1 MNDKIKL
8 GQLAWSV
15 DNDLV
20 DAKRV
25 AHAMSD
31 SKNIQSEI
39 FDRWAVRSEWLK
51 RYAPKLQKKIKGGF
65 RPTSRAYLTK
75 AAEII
80 KKGLIESKA
89 PRAYWNIYRGCLA
102 DEIHET
108 KPNLHELLSNVE
120 VSKDDYDD
128 ESVGEFFLKA
138 ITEHA
143 SDFEVYRQDV
153 DWLLECLPLNRP
165 DNWRELID
173 GTPNF
178 DDLAQLKVDVA
189 LLKKKMDKQLEINDE
204 AVNLLQSFIST
215 KQVEELLRNE
225 SKAIAK
231 QLAQHASEIKD
242 QGAKLE
248 RIDERHGAPIRE
260 IKETVQR
267 LSDGFSEHSSQLNA
281 LITEVSATNKDV
293 ESLGSAHQV
302 ADEALKQVALDAS
315 SLREEIFDR
324 TTVEPKNI
332 SLGIEQGQI
341 PHQKERFVSPFSA
354 RATFANRDERQES
367 DSLSFPEFLS
377 GFISRGLSRRLNI
390 SEVGLRAICC
400 LITGSPLVVTSD
412 KDIVVT
418 WLEELGSLEKTTFR
432 DVSPLWTEPH
442 MWLGDQEILAGHHEG
457 KRFVVLSE
465 YDEGLTETYL
475 RPVLKSWA
483 RSDYVGGMGK
493 LILVRASGDPSAR
506 LQVPHV
512 NLDAISETELKLN
525 KEAPRFSPGE
535 EIASFEGQRRWINN
549 ELQLE
554 EKAENFMEK
563 VQLVKDSGDTAMEV
577 DRVFSSYN
585 KLLQQCYEMAVQSG
599 FTEASAERLIL
610 DTVER

>member
-1 MNDKIKL
+1 MSNKIKL
-8 GQLAWSV
+8 GQLAWIV
-15 DNDLV
+15 DKDLV

-25 AHAMSD
+25 SRAMSD

-39 FDRWAVRSEWLK
+39 FDRWAMRSEGLK

-65 RPTSRAYLTK
+65 RPTSRPYLTK

-80 KKGLIESKA
+80 KKGLIEGKA
-89 PRAYWNIYRGCLA
+89 TRNYWDVYRGCLA

-108 KPNLHELLSNVE
+108 KPNLDELLSNVE

-128 ESVGEFFLKA
+128 DSVCEFFLNT

-143 SDFEVYRQDV
+143 SDYEVYRRDV
-153 DWLLECLPLNRP
+153 EWLLECLPLNRP

-173 GTPNF
+173 ETPNF

-204 AVNLLQSFIST
+204 AVNLLQSFLST

-231 QLAQHASEIKD
+231 QLAQQAAEIKD

-248 RIDERHGAPIRE
+248 RVDERHGAPIRE

-267 LSDGFSEHSSQLNA
+267 LSDGFSEHSSQLNT
-281 LITEVSATNKDV
+281 LITEVGASKKDI

-302 ADEALKQVALDAS
+302 VDETLKQVTLDAS
-315 SLREEIFDR
+315 SLREEISNR
-324 TTVEPKNI
+324 ATVEPKNF
-332 SLGIEQGQI
+332 SLGNEQGQI
-341 PHQKERFVSPFSA
+341 PKQKDRFVSPFSA
-354 RATFANRDERQES
+354 RATLTTRDERQES
-367 DSLSFPEFLS
+367 DSLSYPEFLS
-377 GFISRGLSRRLNI
+377 GFISEGLSRRLNI

-418 WLEELGSLEKTTFR
+418 WLEVLGSLKKTTFR

-442 MWLGDQEILAGHHEG
+442 IWLGDQEILAGYHEG
-457 KRFVVLSE
+457 KRFVVLSDF
-465 YDEGLTETYL
+465 DEGLTETYL

-493 LILVRASGDPSAR
+493 LILVRASGDSPAR

-512 NLDAISETELKLN
+512 NLDAISETELELN
-525 KEAPRFSPGE
+525 KDAPRFSPVE
-535 EIASFEGQRRWINN
+535 EIASFEGQRSWIND
-549 ELQLE
+549 ESQLE
-554 EKAENFMEK
+554 EKAERFMEK
-563 VQLVKDSGDTAMEV
+563 VQLVKGSSDTALEV
-577 DRVFSSYN
+577 DRVFSSHN